1 MNTNTANTA
10 SETVTADS
18 AQAAESFEMTA
29 PETFSLESP
38 GPETSAERKKLR
50 PVRFATG
57 LCLTTFGMGM
67 VLFVGI
73 RMLEVQ
79 QIGGDFALLVVAG
92 PGLLCVLTAGLS
104 TGCWAAASAAD
115 GILLFCL
122 QRLPAGRQVSSDE
135 QEFDRL
141 ADFRMDDCCGNISFT
156 RLASSAK

>member
-1 MNTNTANTA
+1 MNTNPTNTA
-10 SETVTADS
+10 SETVTVDS
-18 AQAAESFEMTA
+18 ANAAESFDMA
-29 PETFSLESP
+29 VPETFSLESS

-79 QIGGDFALLVVAG
+79 QVGGDFALLIVAG
-92 PGLLCVLTAGLS
+92 SVLTGVTLLGGGFGLMA
-104 TGCWAAASAAD
+104 TASS
-115 GILLFCL
+115 GF
-122 QRLPAGRQVSSDE
+122 DE

-141 ADFRMDDCCGNISFT
+141 AHAGNISAVVMST
-156 RLASSAK
+156 EKPDHNDDEMVA

>member
-1 MNTNTANTA
+1 
-10 SETVTADS
+10 
-18 AQAAESFEMTA
+18 MTA

-50 PVRFATG
+50 PLRFATG

-79 QIGGDFALLVVAG
+79 QVGGDFALLIVAG
-92 PGLLCVLTAGLS
+92 SVLTGVTLLGGGFGLMA
-104 TGCWAAASAAD
+104 TASS
-115 GILLFCL
+115 GF
-122 QRLPAGRQVSSDE
+122 DE

-141 ADFRMDDCCGNISFT
+141 ARAGNIS
-156 RLASSAK
+156 AVVISAEKPGRNGDEMAA